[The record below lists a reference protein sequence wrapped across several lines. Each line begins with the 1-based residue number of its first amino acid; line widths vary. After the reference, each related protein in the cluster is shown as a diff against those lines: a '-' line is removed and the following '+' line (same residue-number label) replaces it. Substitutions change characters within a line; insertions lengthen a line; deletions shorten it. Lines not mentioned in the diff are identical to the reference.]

1 MHGQSE
7 TCPRAQSARIWQV
20 MRGDSHKYPPR
31 STRGMSDMGFM
42 NIDDD
47 LRHMKDLND
56 PLYRI
61 LSEMR
66 RILADLEQRIEYTE
80 ARLDDADI

>member
-1 MHGQSE
+1 
-7 TCPRAQSARIWQV
+7 
-20 MRGDSHKYPPR
+20 
-31 STRGMSDMGFM
+31 MGFM

-47 LRHMKDLND
+47 LRHMRDLDD

>member
-1 MHGQSE
+1 M
-7 TCPRAQSARIWQV
+7 
-20 MRGDSHKYPPR
+20 
-31 STRGMSDMGFM
+31 GMSDMAFM

-47 LRHMKDLND
+47 LKQMKDLAD

-66 RILADLEQRIEYTE
+66 SVLADLEDRIQYAED
-80 ARLDDADI
+80 RLDDAGM